1 MYQGL
6 LCKVLTVNGKGGA
19 YAADGPRG
27 VPRRLPRQPF
37 EVLTE
42 VVDGHVDPD
51 ARGVGGF
58 C

>member
-19 YAADGPRG
+19 PMPSMAQEECPAAYPASPLR
-27 VPRRLPRQPF
+27 
-37 EVLTE
+37 
-42 VVDGHVDPD
+42 
-51 ARGVGGF
+51 